1 MHQDNSHTHQH
12 DSTAQNLTGLAIG
25 RGEFPDAGVGRSS
38 PLPYPPSEK
47 GAASADWISTA
58 NPSIQRTQ
66 HKSPSA
72 ASVAMGQNTSW
83 PPDNNVLQPHAN
95 ASNDGAWFSTI
106 GAQRGASMTSSGKPE
121 VLSHD
126 QQYGGMPPVFT
137 EMFRIQQD
145 RPGTAL
151 LLSGTHEVPPR
162 DQRVASM
169 TSPRKPEVLPMDQL
183 CAMREAMMA
192 KAMAAMAQLEEQ
204 AVSLLEVQEVQVHGR
219 HAYGQVDASVSQRE
233 GAGRS
238 QRESMGV
245 MSPQTSRGRG
255 TALAGRHELQ
265 RSPVVDMNATH
276 VKTCHVGEVGAV
288 SEDADFSDDEPEIP
302 RGNGDESQVDDLS
315 FMDRVDSFTG
325 TNKNAVAMC
334 NQSPVIAEVDR
345 RLESFAEVMQDTVH

>member
-162 DQRVASM
+162 DQREASM
-169 TSPRKPEVLPMDQL
+169 TSSGKPEV
-183 CAMREAMMA
+183 R
-192 KAMAAMAQLEEQ
+192 
-204 AVSLLEVQEVQVHGR
+204 
-219 HAYGQVDASVSQRE
+219 
-233 GAGRS
+233 
-238 QRESMGV
+238 
-245 MSPQTSRGRG
+245 
-255 TALAGRHELQ
+255 
-265 RSPVVDMNATH
+265 
-276 VKTCHVGEVGAV
+276 
-288 SEDADFSDDEPEIP
+288 
-302 RGNGDESQVDDLS
+302 
-315 FMDRVDSFTG
+315 
-325 TNKNAVAMC
+325 
-334 NQSPVIAEVDR
+334 
-345 RLESFAEVMQDTVH
+345 